1 VDVSYCI
8 VRMGKTPDA
17 SYRAVHVE
25 RTLDAAGIVH
35 VEKILYAS
43 YCIVYMDSTLHAVY
57 YIAHAEKTLEAAYS
71 TLHIHKAQDT

>member
-1 VDVSYCI
+1 
-8 VRMGKTPDA
+8 MGKTPDA

-57 YIAHAEKTLEAAYS
+57 YIAHAEKTLKLLTVLY
-71 TLHIHKAQDT
+71 TFIRHKTHDVMQEL